1 MPEAKC
7 RRPLSAIY
15 CRHRVA
21 VDEVDLLL
29 GVKLDGSQPQIIDPR
44 LTGEVGFRQ
53 WRALVGHDRLVA
65 DQHDA
70 AGKAGVAQRGGSLE
84 TGLAGADDGDDRS
97 RHQTCVS
104 GR

>member
-1 MPEAKC
+1 MPEAKSQAAL
-7 RRPLSAIY
+7 PAIDR
-15 CRHRVA
+15 RHRVA
-21 VDEVDLLL
+21 VDQVDLLL
-29 GVKLDGSQPQIIDPR
+29 GVKLGRPQPQIIDPG

-53 WRALVGHDRLVA
+53 RRALVGQNRLVA

-70 AGKAGVAQRGGSLE
+70 AGKALLAQRRRDLE